1 MNRVDQAEFGQYGS
15 EFLTGAEK
23 SATIPDGKVIV
34 AITALEATTL
44 DATNTTTESGFDKPV
59 ATVPIPV
66 GTTIYGRFTAVE
78 LDGGSCMVYFA

>member
-15 EFLTGAEK
+15 EFLTGVGK
-23 SATIPDGKVIV
+23 TATIPDGKVIV

-44 DATNTTTESGFDKPV
+44 DAANTIPESGFGEPTV
-59 ATVPIPV
+59 AIPV